1 MHADSQANRSA
12 VLLAVG
18 SNTALMLAK
27 FAIWLVTGSVAVLSD
42 AANSA
47 GDLLASAIAF
57 AGVRAAARPADEDH
71 PYGHEKTENLAAA
84 IEGVLVLVAGLAVA
98 VEATRR
104 LVSGDDTLV
113 RLDLAIGVM
122 AVSAVVNLLVS
133 SRLRRVAR
141 RTGSPAVE
149 GEAAHL
155 ASDVWTSAGTA
166 AGLVLVA
173 LTGWDAL
180 DALVGIAIAAYVVW
194 VGARL
199 LWRAVQ
205 VLLDGSL
212 PADELAAIEAVL
224 DGFTDSDGVS
234 FHALRGRR
242 AGSKRHVDLHMVVPP
257 ETTVRN
263 GHLMSGRVKSAVQR
277 RVPNTEVLIHLE
289 DHEPAARRV

>member
-1 MHADSQANRSA
+1 MQADSHANRSA
-12 VLLAVG
+12 ALLSVG
-18 SNTALMLAK
+18 SNTVLMVAK

-47 GDLLASAIAF
+47 GDLVASGIAF

-84 IEGVLVLVAGLAVA
+84 IEGVLVLGAGIAVA
-98 VEATRR
+98 IEATRR
-104 LVSGDDTLV
+104 LLSGDDPLV
-113 RLDLAIGVM
+113 RLDLAIAVM
-122 AVSAVVNLLVS
+122 VVSAVVNLFVS
-133 SRLRRVAR
+133 RRLRGVAR
-141 RTGSPAVE
+141 RTGSPAID

-155 ASDVWTSAGTA
+155 SSDVWTSAGTA

-173 LTGWDAL
+173 LTGWSAL
-180 DALVGIAIAAYVVW
+180 DSLVGIAIALYVIV

-199 LWRAVQ
+199 LRRAIQ

-212 PADELAAIEAVL
+212 PPDELAAIQAVL
-224 DGFTDSDGVS
+224 ADFSASDGVS

-242 AGSKRHVDLHMVVPP
+242 AGSKRHVDMHMVVPP

-263 GHLMSGRVKSAVQR
+263 GHVMSGRVKSAVQAS
-277 RVPNTEVLIHLE
+277 VPNTEVLIHLE
-289 DHEPAARRV
+289 DH

>member
-224 DGFTDSDGVS
+224 DGFTESDGVS

>member
-1 MHADSQANRSA
+1 MHADPQANRSA

-113 RLDLAIGVM
+113 RLDLAIAVM

-133 SRLRRVAR
+133 TRLRRVAR

-173 LTGWDAL
+173 LTGWNAL

-224 DGFTDSDGVS
+224 DGFAESDGVS

-257 ETTVRN
+257 ETTVRS

-277 RVPNTEVLIHLE
+277 RVPNSEVLIHLE